1 MFVPAL
7 GVQGELLRDLVHS
20 HQLTCGGRRRAMV
33 KLEPTLEPLLVFLT
47 SPRGTKCKAVISN
60 TALHNEVPLTSES
73 ALDDLLFD
81 DIGQL
86 QTHTVY
92 GYCI

>member
-1 MFVPAL
+1 
-7 GVQGELLRDLVHS
+7 
-20 HQLTCGGRRRAMV
+20 MV

-73 ALDDLLFD
+73 ALDYLLFD